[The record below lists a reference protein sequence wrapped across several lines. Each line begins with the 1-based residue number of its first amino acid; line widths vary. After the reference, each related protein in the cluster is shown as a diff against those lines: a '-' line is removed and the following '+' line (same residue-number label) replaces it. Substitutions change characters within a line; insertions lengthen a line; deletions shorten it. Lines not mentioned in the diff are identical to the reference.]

1 MEASMVSGMKV
12 RGLRRLRLG
21 ELLAL
26 TGAACVIVS
35 LALPWYG
42 GASPGNGAS
51 VEGKLSVWAT
61 FGPTVVL
68 LMLACLIALLLVGAT
83 IFERST
89 ALPVAAAVWS
99 TLLGFVAVIA
109 AVVRLLE
116 RPDESSSLQAGA
128 LIALAGAIAILAGG
142 WQSMRDERPQLYEP
156 AEPEQRQLDGGA

>member
-1 MEASMVSGMKV
+1 MEATMGSGMKA

-26 TGAACVIVS
+26 AGAVCVIVS

-51 VEGKLSVWAT
+51 ADGKLSAWAT

-68 LMLACLIALLLVGAT
+68 LMLACLVALALVGAT

-99 TLLGFVAVIA
+99 TLFGLIAVIA

-128 LIALAGAIAILAGG
+128 VVALAGAVAILAGG

-156 AEPEQRQLDGGA
+156 ADAEQRQL